1 MKRSYSYQYTKVANE
16 AKRANTRLRAIE
28 KANLTRTSAY
38 ENVRRMGF
46 DDSKHIAYTK
56 NGEIKF
62 RTDVSKMSES
72 ELKEHQRVIEYFLQ
86 SKSSKVGEIKKR
98 RQQAYDKWKKEKER
112 QGQNIDMDVNEFS
125 EFWELSIIKK
135 LKDAYGSEEVE
146 YMVLTYGESTVI
158 ETIQEMEK
166 EGLNPYNMSIQ
177 EIHNRMENFNKHKKK
192 EEQNTLNLKMLQM
205 REALKSHKST

>member
-1 MKRSYSYQYTKVANE
+1 MKRSYSYQYTKVASE

-28 KANLTRTSAY
+28 KANLTKTSAY

-72 ELKEHQRVIEYFLQ
+72 ELKEHQRVIEDFLQ

-98 RQQAYDKWKKEKER
+98 RQKAYDKWKKEKER
-112 QGQNIDMDVNEFS
+112 QGQNIDMDVDEFS

-146 YMVLTYGESTVI
+146 YMVITYGESTVI
-158 ETIQEMEK
+158 ETITEMEK
-166 EGLNPYNMSIQ
+166 EGLNPYNMSLD
-177 EIHNRMENFNKHKKK
+177 EIHNRMENFNKYKKK
-192 EEQNTLNLKMLQM
+192 G
-205 REALKSHKST
+205 

>member
-1 MKRSYSYQYTKVANE
+1 MKRSYSYQYTKVASE

-28 KANLTRTSAY
+28 KANLTNTSAY

-56 NGEIKF
+56 KGEIKF
-62 RTDVSKMSES
+62 RTDVSKMTES
-72 ELKEHQRVIEYFLQ
+72 ELKAHQRVIEDFLQ

-135 LKDAYGSEEVE
+135 LKNAYGSEEVE
-146 YMVLTYGESTVI
+146 YMVITYGESTVI

-166 EGLNPYNMSIQ
+166 EGLNPYNMSIE
-177 EIHNRMENFNKHKKK
+177 EIHNRMENFNKYKKK
-192 EEQNTLNLKMLQM
+192 G
-205 REALKSHKST
+205 

>member
-1 MKRSYSYQYTKVANE
+1 MKKSYSYQYTKVANE

-46 DDSKHIAYTK
+46 DDSKYIAYTK

-72 ELKEHQRVIEYFLQ
+72 ELKEHQRVIEDFLQ
-86 SKSSKVGEIKKR
+86 SKSSKAGEIKKR

-146 YMVLTYGESTVI
+146 LMVLSYGESTVI

-177 EIHNRMENFNKHKKK
+177 EIHNRMENFNKYKKK
-192 EEQNTLNLKMLQM
+192 G
-205 REALKSHKST
+205 

>member
-1 MKRSYSYQYTKVANE
+1 MKRSYSYQYTKVASE

-28 KANLTRTSAY
+28 KANLTKTSAY
-38 ENVRRMGF
+38 ENIRRMGF

-56 NGEIKF
+56 KGEIKF

-72 ELKEHQRVIEYFLQ
+72 ELKEHQRVIEDFLE
-86 SKSSKVGEIKKR
+86 SKSSKAGEIKKR

-146 YMVLTYGESTVI
+146 LMVLTYGESTVI
-158 ETIQEMEK
+158 ETIKEMEK

-177 EIHNRMENFNKHKKK
+177 EIHNRMENFNKYKKK
-192 EEQNTLNLKMLQM
+192 G
-205 REALKSHKST
+205 

>member
-16 AKRANTRLRAIE
+16 AKKANTRLRAIE
-28 KANLTRTSAY
+28 KANLTNTSFY

-46 DDSKHIAYTK
+46 DGSKNIAYTK
-56 NGEIKF
+56 KGEIKF

-72 ELKEHQRVIEYFLQ
+72 ELKEHQRVIEDFLQ

-98 RQQAYDKWKKEKER
+98 RQKAYDKWKKEKER

-146 YMVLTYGESTVI
+146 YMVITYGESTVI

-166 EGLNPYNMSIQ
+166 EGLNPYNNSIQ
-177 EIHNRMENFNKHKKK
+177 EIYNRMENFNKYKKK
-192 EEQNTLNLKMLQM
+192 G
-205 REALKSHKST
+205 

>member
-1 MKRSYSYQYTKVANE
+1 MKRSYSYNYTKVASE

-28 KANLTRTSAY
+28 KANLTKTSAY

-56 NGEIKF
+56 KGEIKF
-62 RTDVSKMSES
+62 RTDVSKMSEK
-72 ELKEHQRVIEYFLQ
+72 ELKEHQRVIEDFLY

-112 QGQNIDMDVNEFS
+112 QGQHIDMDVNEFS

-135 LKDAYGSEEVE
+135 LKDAYGSVEVE
-146 YMVLTYGESTVI
+146 VMVLSYGESTVI
-158 ETIQEMEK
+158 ETIEEMEK
-166 EGLNPYNMSIQ
+166 EGLNPYNMPIQ
-177 EIHNRMENFNKHKKK
+177 ELHNRMDNFNKHKKK
-192 EEQNTLNLKMLQM
+192 G
-205 REALKSHKST
+205 

>member
-1 MKRSYSYQYTKVANE
+1 MKRSYSYNYTKVASE

-28 KANLTRTSAY
+28 KANLTNTSAY

-56 NGEIKF
+56 KGEIKF
-62 RTDVSKMSES
+62 RTDVSKMTES
-72 ELKEHQRVIEYFLQ
+72 ELKEHQRVIEDFLQ

-146 YMVLTYGESTVI
+146 YMVITYGESTVI

-166 EGLNPYNMSIQ
+166 EGLNPYNMSIE
-177 EIHNRMENFNKHKKK
+177 EIHNRMENFNKYKKK
-192 EEQNTLNLKMLQM
+192 G
-205 REALKSHKST
+205 

>member
-1 MKRSYSYQYTKVANE
+1 MKRSYSYNYTKVASE
-16 AKRANTRLRAIE
+16 AKRANARLRAIE
-28 KANLTRTSAY
+28 KANLTKTSAY

-46 DDSKHIAYTK
+46 DDSKYIAYTK
-56 NGEIKF
+56 KGEIKF

-72 ELKEHQRVIEYFLQ
+72 ELKEHQRVIEDFLQ

-98 RQQAYDKWKKEKER
+98 RQQAYNKWKKEKER
-112 QGQNIDMDVNEFS
+112 QGQNIDMDVDEFS

-135 LKDAYGSEEVE
+135 LKDVYGSEEVE

-158 ETIQEMEK
+158 ETIEEMEK

-177 EIHNRMENFNKHKKK
+177 EIHNRMENFNKYKKK
-192 EEQNTLNLKMLQM
+192 G
-205 REALKSHKST
+205 

>member
-1 MKRSYSYQYTKVANE
+1 MKRSYSYNYTKVANE

-28 KANLTRTSAY
+28 KANLTNTSAY
-38 ENVRRMGF
+38 ENVRRIGF

-56 NGEIKF
+56 KGEIKF

-72 ELKEHQRVIEYFLQ
+72 ELKEHQRVIEDFLQ
-86 SKSSKVGEIKKR
+86 SKSSKAGEIKKR
-98 RQQAYDKWKKEKER
+98 RQQAYNKWKKEKER

-135 LKDAYGSEEVE
+135 LKNAYGSEEVE
-146 YMVLTYGESTVI
+146 LMVLTYGESTVI

-177 EIHNRMENFNKHKKK
+177 ELNNRMENFNKYKKK
-192 EEQNTLNLKMLQM
+192 G
-205 REALKSHKST
+205 

>member
-1 MKRSYSYQYTKVANE
+1 MKRGYSYQYAKVASE
-16 AKRANTRLRAIE
+16 AKRANTRLRALE
-28 KANLTRTSAY
+28 KAKLTKTSAY

-56 NGEIKF
+56 KGEIKF
-62 RTDVSKMSES
+62 RTDVSKMSEK
-72 ELKEHQRVIEYFLQ
+72 ELKAHQQVIEDFLQ
-86 SKSSKVGEIKKR
+86 SKSSKAGEIKKR

-112 QGQNIDMDVNEFS
+112 QGQNIDMDVDEFS

-146 YMVLTYGESTVI
+146 IMVLSYGERTVI

-166 EGLNPYNMSIQ
+166 EGLTPYNMSIQ
-177 EIHNRMENFNKHKKK
+177 ELHNRMENFNKYKKK
-192 EEQNTLNLKMLQM
+192 G
-205 REALKSHKST
+205 

>member
-1 MKRSYSYQYTKVANE
+1 MKRSYNYNYTKVANE

-28 KANLTRTSAY
+28 KANLTKTSAY

-62 RTDVSKMSES
+62 RTDVSKMSKS
-72 ELKEHQRVIEYFLQ
+72 ELKEHQRVIEDFLQ

-125 EFWELSIIKK
+125 EFWELSNIKK
-135 LKDAYGSEEVE
+135 LKDSLGSDEVE
-146 YMVLTYGESTVI
+146 LLVSEYGEKNVMETLEELEKIGIDIYSISPQSIRTKI
-158 ETIQEMEK
+158 ED
-166 EGLNPYNMSIQ
+166 
-177 EIHNRMENFNKHKKK
+177 FNNNKKK
-192 EEQNTLNLKMLQM
+192 G
-205 REALKSHKST
+205 

>member
-1 MKRSYSYQYTKVANE
+1 MKRSYSYQYTKVSNE

-28 KANLTRTSAY
+28 KSNLTKTSAY

-46 DDSKHIAYTK
+46 DGSKHIAYTK
-56 NGEIKF
+56 KGEIKF

-72 ELKEHQRVIEYFLQ
+72 ELKEHQRVIEDFLQ

-98 RQQAYDKWKKEKER
+98 RQQAYEKWKKEKER

-146 YMVLTYGESTVI
+146 YMVITYGESTVI
-158 ETIQEMEK
+158 ETINEMEK
-166 EGLNPYNMSIQ
+166 EGLNPYNMSIE
-177 EIHNRMENFNKHKKK
+177 EIHNRMENFNKYKKK
-192 EEQNTLNLKMLQM
+192 G
-205 REALKSHKST
+205 

>member
-1 MKRSYSYQYTKVANE
+1 MKRSYSYQYTKVASE
-16 AKRANTRLRAIE
+16 AKRANSRLRAIE
-28 KANLTRTSAY
+28 KANLTKTSAY

-56 NGEIKF
+56 KGEIKF

-72 ELKEHQRVIEYFLQ
+72 ELKEHQRVIEDFLQ

-146 YMVLTYGESTVI
+146 YMVITYGESTVI
-158 ETIQEMEK
+158 ETITEMEK
-166 EGLNPYNMSIQ
+166 EGLNPYNMSLD
-177 EIHNRMENFNKHKKK
+177 EIHNRMENFNKYKKK
-192 EEQNTLNLKMLQM
+192 G
-205 REALKSHKST
+205 

>member
-1 MKRSYSYQYTKVANE
+1 MKRSYSYQYAKVASE

-28 KANLTRTSAY
+28 KANLTKTSAY

-56 NGEIKF
+56 KGEIKF

-72 ELKEHQRVIEYFLQ
+72 ELKEHQRVIEDFLQ
-86 SKSSKVGEIKKR
+86 SKSSKAGEIKKR
-98 RQQAYDKWKKEKER
+98 RQKAYDKWKKEKER

-158 ETIQEMEK
+158 ETIEEMEK

-177 EIHNRMENFNKHKKK
+177 EINNRMENFNKYKKK
-192 EEQNTLNLKMLQM
+192 G
-205 REALKSHKST
+205 

>member
-28 KANLTRTSAY
+28 KANLTKTSAY

-46 DDSKHIAYTK
+46 DDSKNISYTK
-56 NGEIKF
+56 KGEIKF
-62 RTDVSKMSES
+62 RTDVSKMTET
-72 ELKEHQRVIEYFLQ
+72 ELKEHQRVIEDFLQ

-146 YMVLTYGESTVI
+146 LMVLSYGESTVI
-158 ETIQEMEK
+158 ETIKEMEK
-166 EGLNPYNMSIQ
+166 EGLNPYNMTIQ
-177 EIHNRMENFNKHKKK
+177 EIHNRMENFNNYKKK
-192 EEQNTLNLKMLQM
+192 G
-205 REALKSHKST
+205 

>member
-1 MKRSYSYQYTKVANE
+1 MGRSYSFQYTKVANE

-28 KANLTRTSAY
+28 KAKLTKTSAY

-46 DDSKHIAYTK
+46 DDSKNIAYTK
-56 NGEIKF
+56 KGEIKF

-72 ELKEHQRVIEYFLQ
+72 ELKEHQRVIEDFLQ

-112 QGQNIDMDVNEFS
+112 QGQNIDMDVNAFS
-125 EFWELSIIKK
+125 EFWELSVIKK
-135 LKDAYGSEEVE
+135 LKNAYGSSEVE
-146 YMVLTYGESTVI
+146 VMVLTYGESAVI

-166 EGLNPYNMSIQ
+166 EGLNPYNTAIQ
-177 EIHNRMENFNKHKKK
+177 DLNNRMENFNKHKK
-192 EEQNTLNLKMLQM
+192 
-205 REALKSHKST
+205 RG

>member
-1 MKRSYSYQYTKVANE
+1 MKKSYSYNYTKVASE

-28 KANLTRTSAY
+28 KANLTNTSAY

-46 DDSKHIAYTK
+46 DDSKNIAYTK
-56 NGEIKF
+56 KGEIKF

-72 ELKEHQRVIEYFLQ
+72 ELKEHQRVIEDFLQ

-135 LKDAYGSEEVE
+135 LKDVYGSEEVE
-146 YMVLTYGESTVI
+146 YMVITYGESTVI

-177 EIHNRMENFNKHKKK
+177 EIYDRMENFNKYKKK
-192 EEQNTLNLKMLQM
+192 G
-205 REALKSHKST
+205 